1 MSLFLAVAMTG
12 VLVIIGLAFDG
23 AGQLRSTQRAGNLAA
38 EAARAGGQ
46 SIDRARAIAGGSKEI
61 DEGDARVAVSSYLA
75 AAGVT
80 SHTVTFPV
88 IDGEKHIRVRVSVA
102 YDRLLL
108 GLFGFGDSVTVS
120 GEATARTLTEGP

>member
-1 MSLFLAVAMTG
+1 MAG
-12 VLVIIGLAFDG
+12 VLVVIGLAFDG
-23 AGQLRSTQRAGNLAA
+23 SGQLRSMQRAENLAA
-38 EAARAGGQ
+38 EAARTGGQ

-61 DEGDARVAVSSYLA
+61 DEDDARAAVRSYLA
-75 AAGVT
+75 AAGVA
-80 SHTVTFPV
+80 SHSVSFPV
-88 IDGEKHIRVRVSVA
+88 IEGEKHIRVRVDVA